1 MFLDKKRG
9 LGALLVFFVLSLFV
23 LAGCSKGPQK
33 PAGKASVEKEATDA
47 ARPASAEKAAAATE
61 KAAKGGAS
69 TRADVKT
76 GKKVW
81 IEKWIYARPMQKK
94 RAGVAAVAIGRRIYA
109 IGGGEFS
116 KKGLK
121 IFKSVEYA
129 DVRPDGTLSPWK
141 YSSPLTMPR
150 VYPVAVIHDG
160 YIYVMGGESLDEV
173 YTGAEDQ
180 KPPRLLKSV
189 ERARINPDGTIGKWT
204 LEKVKMHFPRRGGEV
219 FAVDGWLYAG
229 GGFGGDFLND
239 VERARINTD
248 GSLGTWEDDSFYNHD
263 RYISGFARKGRR
275 LYVIG
280 GHVNSPERAMESV
293 ETAVANPDGTLTE
306 WAETSP
312 LYTRRFLN
320 TALVAGDTLYTFAG
334 HNTINL
340 TSVER
345 ARILEDGT
353 LGKWE
358 PDTSLNVPRR
368 AASSV
373 LVGDRIYVIG
383 GMIKPMG
390 FSDSVDVVE
399 TAQIVEGKKLG
410 NYVAPDSE
418 DAREYEV
425 LKDTVP
431 TDARNHISHGKAYF
445 KRRAYKSVLFDAKEA
460 LKEAPGLP
468 EAYNLMAD
476 AYFALGQKK
485 KAEKALEDSLHS
497 KENFYALMGLA
508 YVAFDRE
515 DFEKSIGYY
524 ERAAA
529 LKPDNVTARF
539 NLGEAYLNAGRY
551 EDAEKEFKWVLGV
564 RPDLEEAKLYLN
576 MSRRHVG
583 GRAGKKGQK

>member
-1 MFLDKKRG
+1 MSSHKKLGVRAIFVFLVLG
-9 LGALLVFFVLSLFV
+9 LFLA
-23 LAGCSKGPQK
+23 AGCSKEPQQPAK
-33 PAGKASVEKEATDA
+33 PASTG
-47 ARPASAEKAAAATE
+47 KAAAKEE
-61 KAAKGGAS
+61 KPAEGAPS
-69 TRADVKT
+69 RAGSEKE
-76 GKKVW
+76 GKIW
-81 IEKWIYARPMQKK
+81 IEKWVYARPMQKK

-109 IGGGEFS
+109 IGGGEFGP
-116 KKGLK
+116 KGLK

-129 DVRPDGTLSPWK
+129 DVQPDGTLGPWK
-141 YSSPLTMPR
+141 YSAPLTMPR
-150 VYPVAVIHDG
+150 VYPVAVIHGD
-160 YIYVMGGESLDEV
+160 YVYVMGGESLDEL

-189 ERARINPDGTIGKWT
+189 ERARINPDGTLGKWT

-239 VERARINTD
+239 VERARINPD
-248 GSLGTWEDDSFYNHD
+248 GSLGQWEDDSFYNRD

-293 ETAVANPDGTLTE
+293 ETAEARPDGTLTE

-340 TSVER
+340 TSVEK
-345 ARILEDGT
+345 AKILDDGN

-358 PDTSLNVPRR
+358 PDTALNVPRR

-373 LVGDRIYVIG
+373 LVGDRIFVIG

-399 TAQIVEGKKLG
+399 TAEIVAGRKLG
-410 NYVAPDSE
+410 NYVAPDSK
-418 DAREYEV
+418 DAEEYEA

-460 LKEAPGLP
+460 LKESPGLP
-468 EAYNLMAD
+468 EAYNIMAD
-476 AYFALGQKK
+476 AYFALGKKK
-485 KAEKALEDSLHS
+485 KAEKALKESLHS
-497 KENFYALMGLA
+497 RENFYALMGLA
-508 YVAFDRE
+508 FVAFDRGE
-515 DFEKSIGYY
+515 FGESIEYY
-524 ERAAA
+524 KRAVK
-529 LKPDNVTARF
+529 LKPDNLTAHF
-539 NLGEAYLNAGRY
+539 NLGNSYLNAGDY
-551 EDAEKEFKWVLGV
+551 EDAAKEFKWVLGV
-564 RPDLEEAKLYLN
+564 RPDMKEAELFLKMSLE
-576 MSRRHVG
+576 RVG
-583 GRAGKKGQK
+583 GEKGRKTGE